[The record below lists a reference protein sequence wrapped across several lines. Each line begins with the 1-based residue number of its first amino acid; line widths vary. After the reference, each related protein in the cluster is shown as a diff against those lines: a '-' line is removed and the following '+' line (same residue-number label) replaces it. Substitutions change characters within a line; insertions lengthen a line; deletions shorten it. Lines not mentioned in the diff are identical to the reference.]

1 MLRRLYYKTMEF
13 STHKNALWILAA
25 IAFVESSVFPVPPD
39 VLLIPMVLADRNNAW
54 KYATIC
60 TLASVIGGLLGY
72 YIGAV
77 LYDGIGTQIINFYH
91 LNEEFSLF
99 TLKYEEWGIW
109 IVLVSAITFLPF
121 KLATIA
127 SGVADLDLFN
137 FILASTGGR
146 AIRFFIVAAL
156 LYRFGPPIRNLVEKN
171 LGSMF
176 IMFSVLLVGGILLI
190 KWIT

>member
-156 LYRFGPPIRNLVEKN
+156 LYRFGPPIRNVVEKN

>member
-1 MLRRLYYKTMEF
+1 MLRRLYDKTMEF

-39 VLLIPMVLADRNNAW
+39 VLLIPMVLAARNNAW

-60 TLASVIGGLLGY
+60 TLASVMGGLLGY
-72 YIGAV
+72 YIGAA
-77 LYDGIGTQIINFYH
+77 LYEGIGKPIIDFYH

-137 FILASTGGR
+137 FILTSTGGR
-146 AIRFFIVAAL
+146 AIRFFMVAAL
-156 LYRFGPPIRNLVEKN
+156 LYLFGPPIRNLVEKN
-171 LGSMF
+171 LGLMF
-176 IMFSVLLVGGILLI
+176 VIFSVLLVGGVLLI